1 MSVMAQPHPSA
12 SPDSPESKE
21 DDIDAL
27 KAADA
32 KDLHQAVREEGEDEL
47 DRPISSL
54 FFSGLAAGMA
64 IASSLIAEGA
74 LHAAIPD
81 TPWRSVVVS
90 LGYPIGFLV
99 VVLGRMQ
106 LFTEST
112 ITAMLPLVT
121 KPSGWALRRTLRL
134 WSVVL
139 GANLIGTALA
149 GGMIAAG
156 LLGGSELRTAM
167 IEVSMGITELS
178 PGATFVN
185 AMPAGFMIAILAWSL
200 PNAREQSFLVI
211 FAVTY
216 VVAIGA
222 FSHSIVGSVEAW
234 LLLFAGKVGVGEAIG
249 GLMLPAIL
257 GNLLGG
263 AGLFALLAHA
273 QVRGEMSS
281 HKPGRETR

>member
-1 MSVMAQPHPSA
+1 MVDNA
-12 SPDSPESKE
+12 SNPPGE
-21 DDIDAL
+21 DVEDL

-32 KDLHQAVREEGEDEL
+32 QDLHKAVREEGEEEL
-47 DRPISSL
+47 DRPVSSL

-74 LHAAIPD
+74 LHHALPD
-81 TPWRSVVVS
+81 TPWRTIIVS

-99 VVLGRMQ
+99 VILGRMQ

-156 LLGGSELRTAM
+156 LLGGGELRTAM
-167 IEVSMGITELS
+167 IEVSMAITELS

-185 AMPAGFMIAILAWSL
+185 AVPAGFMIAILAWSL

-211 FAVTY
+211 VAITY
-216 VVAIGA
+216 VVAIAA

-234 LLLFAGKVGVGEAIG
+234 LLVFSGKVGVAEALG
-249 GLMLPAIL
+249 GLMMPAIL

-273 QVRGEMSS
+273 QVRGEMD
-281 HKPGRETR
+281 GQGEN

>member
-1 MSVMAQPHPSA
+1 MGRYTGVMAK
-12 SPDSPESKE
+12 PDFTPPQ
-21 DDIDAL
+21 DDVDDL

-32 KDLHQAVREEGEDEL
+32 QDLHRAVREEGQDEL
-47 DRPISSL
+47 DRPVSSL

-74 LHAAIPD
+74 LHAALPD
-81 TPWRSVVVS
+81 TPWRSIVVS
-90 LGYPIGFLV
+90 LGYPIGFLMV
-99 VVLGRMQ
+99 ILGRMQ

-121 KPSGWALRRTLRL
+121 RPSGWAVRRTLRL
-134 WSVVL
+134 WTIVL
-139 GANLIGTALA
+139 GANLLGTALA

-156 LLGGSELRTAM
+156 LLGGGELRTAM
-167 IEVSMGITELS
+167 IEVSVAITELS
-178 PGATFVN
+178 AGATFVN
-185 AMPAGFMIAILAWSL
+185 AIPAGFMIAILAWSL

-211 FAVTY
+211 LAVTY
-216 VVAIGA
+216 VVAIGG

-234 LLLFAGKVGVGEAIG
+234 LLLFAGKTGVVQTLFE
-249 GLMLPAIL
+249 LMLPAIL

-273 QVRGEMSS
+273 QVRGEMN
-281 HKPGRETR
+281 GRDES

>member
-1 MSVMAQPHPSA
+1 MAEQNPSA
-12 SPDSPESKE
+12 SPDPAGSE
-21 DDIDAL
+21 DDVDAL

-81 TPWRSVVVS
+81 TPWRSIVVS

-178 PGATFVN
+178 AAATFVN
-185 AMPAGFMIAILAWSL
+185 AIPAGFMIAILAWSL

-211 FAVTY
+211 FAITY

-234 LLLFAGKVGVGEAIG
+234 LLLFSGEVGLGKALG

-273 QVRGEMSS
+273 QVRGEMS
-281 HKPGRETR
+281 GREKR

>member
-1 MSVMAQPHPSA
+1 MAQPHPSA
-12 SPDSPESKE
+12 SPDPNGSNE

-81 TPWRSVVVS
+81 TPWRSIVVS

-156 LLGGSELRTAM
+156 LLGGSELSTAM
-167 IEVSMGITELS
+167 IEVSTGITELS
-178 PGATFVN
+178 PGATFVS
-185 AMPAGFMIAILAWSL
+185 AIPAGFMIAILAWSL

-234 LLLFAGKVGVGEAIG
+234 LLMFAGKVGVGEALG

>member
-1 MSVMAQPHPSA
+1 MVDNA
-12 SPDSPESKE
+12 SNPPGE
-21 DDIDAL
+21 DVEDL

-32 KDLHQAVREEGEDEL
+32 QDLHKAVREEGEEEL
-47 DRPISSL
+47 DRPVSSL

-74 LHAAIPD
+74 LHHALPD
-81 TPWRSVVVS
+81 TPWRTIIVS

-99 VVLGRMQ
+99 VILGRMQ

-167 IEVSMGITELS
+167 IEVSMAITELS

-185 AMPAGFMIAILAWSL
+185 AVPAGFMIAILAWSL

-211 FAVTY
+211 VAITY
-216 VVAIGA
+216 VVAIAA

-234 LLLFAGKVGVGEAIG
+234 LLVFSGKVGVAQALG
-249 GLMLPAIL
+249 GLMVPAIL

-273 QVRGEMSS
+273 QVRGEMDGQG
-281 HKPGRETR
+281 KN

>member
-1 MSVMAQPHPSA
+1 MVDNA
-12 SPDSPESKE
+12 SNPPGE
-21 DDIDAL
+21 DVEDL

-32 KDLHQAVREEGEDEL
+32 QDLHKAVREEGEEEL
-47 DRPISSL
+47 DRPVSSL

-74 LHAAIPD
+74 LHHALPD
-81 TPWRSVVVS
+81 TPWRTIIVS

-99 VVLGRMQ
+99 VILGRMQ

-167 IEVSMGITELS
+167 IEVSMAITELS

-185 AMPAGFMIAILAWSL
+185 AVPAGFMIAILAWSL

-211 FAVTY
+211 VAITY
-216 VVAIGA
+216 VVAIAA

-234 LLLFAGKVGVGEAIG
+234 LLVFSGKVGVVEALG
-249 GLMLPAIL
+249 GLMVPAIL

-273 QVRGEMSS
+273 QVRGEMD
-281 HKPGRETR
+281 GQGEN

>member
-1 MSVMAQPHPSA
+1 MVDNTSNPPG
-12 SPDSPESKE
+12 E
-21 DDIDAL
+21 DVEDL

-32 KDLHQAVREEGEDEL
+32 QDLHKAVREEGEEEL
-47 DRPISSL
+47 DRPVSSL

-74 LHAAIPD
+74 LHHALPD
-81 TPWRSVVVS
+81 TPWRTIIVS

-99 VVLGRMQ
+99 VILGRMQ

-167 IEVSMGITELS
+167 IEVSMAITELS

-185 AMPAGFMIAILAWSL
+185 AVPAGFMIAILAWSL

-211 FAVTY
+211 VAITY
-216 VVAIGA
+216 VVAIAA

-234 LLLFAGKVGVGEAIG
+234 LLVFSGKVGVAEALG
-249 GLMLPAIL
+249 GLMVPAIL

-273 QVRGEMSS
+273 QVRGEMD
-281 HKPGRETR
+281 GQGEN

>member
-1 MSVMAQPHPSA
+1 MVDNA
-12 SPDSPESKE
+12 SNPPGE
-21 DDIDAL
+21 DVEDL

-32 KDLHQAVREEGEDEL
+32 QDLHKAVREEGEDEL
-47 DRPISSL
+47 DRPVSSL

-74 LHAAIPD
+74 LHHALPN
-81 TPWRSVVVS
+81 TPWRTIIVS

-99 VVLGRMQ
+99 VILGRMQ

-139 GANLIGTALA
+139 GANLVGTALA

-167 IEVSMGITELS
+167 IEVSMAITDS
-178 PGATFVN
+178 RRVRRSSTRSRPG
-185 AMPAGFMIAILAWSL
+185 S
-200 PNAREQSFLVI
+200 
-211 FAVTY
+211 
-216 VVAIGA
+216 
-222 FSHSIVGSVEAW
+222 
-234 LLLFAGKVGVGEAIG
+234 
-249 GLMLPAIL
+249 
-257 GNLLGG
+257 
-263 AGLFALLAHA
+263 
-273 QVRGEMSS
+273 
-281 HKPGRETR
+281 

>member
-1 MSVMAQPHPSA
+1 MVDNA
-12 SPDSPESKE
+12 SNPPGE
-21 DDIDAL
+21 DVEDL

-32 KDLHQAVREEGEDEL
+32 QDLHKAVREEGEEEL
-47 DRPISSL
+47 DRPVSSL

-74 LHAAIPD
+74 LHHALPD
-81 TPWRSVVVS
+81 TPWRTVIVS

-99 VVLGRMQ
+99 VILGRMQ

-167 IEVSMGITELS
+167 IEVSMAITELS

-185 AMPAGFMIAILAWSL
+185 AVPAGFMIAILAWSL

-211 FAVTY
+211 VAITY
-216 VVAIGA
+216 VVAIAA

-234 LLLFAGKVGVGEAIG
+234 LLVFSGKVGVAEALG
-249 GLMLPAIL
+249 GLMVPAIL

-273 QVRGEMSS
+273 QVRGEMD
-281 HKPGRETR
+281 GQGEN

>member
-1 MSVMAQPHPSA
+1 MVDNA
-12 SPDSPESKE
+12 SNPPGE
-21 DDIDAL
+21 DVEDL

-32 KDLHQAVREEGEDEL
+32 QDLHKAVREEGEEEL
-47 DRPISSL
+47 DRPVSSL

-74 LHAAIPD
+74 LHHALPD
-81 TPWRSVVVS
+81 TPWRTIIVS

-99 VVLGRMQ
+99 VILGRMQ

-121 KPSGWALRRTLRL
+121 RPSGWALRRTLRL

-167 IEVSMGITELS
+167 IEVSMAITELS

-185 AMPAGFMIAILAWSL
+185 AVPAGFMIAILAWSL

-211 FAVTY
+211 VAITY
-216 VVAIGA
+216 VVAIAA

-234 LLLFAGKVGVGEAIG
+234 LLVFSGKVGVAEALG
-249 GLMLPAIL
+249 GLMVPAIL

-273 QVRGEMSS
+273 QVRGEMD
-281 HKPGRETR
+281 GQGEN

>member
-1 MSVMAQPHPSA
+1 MVDNA
-12 SPDSPESKE
+12 SNPPGE
-21 DDIDAL
+21 DVEDL

-32 KDLHQAVREEGEDEL
+32 QDLHKAVREEGEEEL
-47 DRPISSL
+47 DRPVSSL
-54 FFSGLAAGMA
+54 FFSGRAAGMA

-74 LHAAIPD
+74 LHHALPD
-81 TPWRSVVVS
+81 TPWRTIIVS

-99 VVLGRMQ
+99 VILGRMQ

-156 LLGGSELRTAM
+156 LLGGSELRTAI
-167 IEVSMGITELS
+167 IEVSMAITELS

-185 AMPAGFMIAILAWSL
+185 AIPAGFMIAILAWSL

-211 FAVTY
+211 VAITY
-216 VVAIGA
+216 VVAIAA

-234 LLLFAGKVGVGEAIG
+234 LLLFSGKVGVAQALG
-249 GLMLPAIL
+249 GLMVPAIL

-273 QVRGEMSS
+273 QVRGEMD
-281 HKPGRETR
+281 GQGEN

>member
-1 MSVMAQPHPSA
+1 MVDNA
-12 SPDSPESKE
+12 SNPPGE
-21 DDIDAL
+21 DVEDL

-32 KDLHQAVREEGEDEL
+32 QDLHKAVREEGEEEL
-47 DRPISSL
+47 DRPVSSL

-74 LHAAIPD
+74 LHHALPD
-81 TPWRSVVVS
+81 TPWRTIIVS

-99 VVLGRMQ
+99 VILGRMQ

-139 GANLIGTALA
+139 VANLIGTALA

-167 IEVSMGITELS
+167 IEVSMAITELS

-185 AMPAGFMIAILAWSL
+185 AVPAGFMIAILAWSL

-211 FAVTY
+211 VAITY
-216 VVAIGA
+216 VVAIAA

-234 LLLFAGKVGVGEAIG
+234 LLLFSGKVGVAEALG
-249 GLMLPAIL
+249 GLMVPAIL

-273 QVRGEMSS
+273 QVRGEMD
-281 HKPGRETR
+281 GQGEN

>member
-1 MSVMAQPHPSA
+1 MAEQNPSA
-12 SPDSPESKE
+12 SPDPAGSE
-21 DDIDAL
+21 DDVDAL

-74 LHAAIPD
+74 LHAALPD
-81 TPWRSVVVS
+81 TPWRSIVVS

-99 VVLGRMQ
+99 VILGRMQ

-134 WSVVL
+134 WGVVL
-139 GANLIGTALA
+139 GTNLIGTALA

-156 LLGGSELRTAM
+156 LLGGSELRSAM

-178 PGATFVN
+178 AAATFVN
-185 AMPAGFMIAILAWSL
+185 AIPAGFMIAILAWSL

-211 FAVTY
+211 FAITY

-234 LLLFAGKVGVGEAIG
+234 LLLFSGEVGLGKVLG

-273 QVRGEMSS
+273 QVRGEMT
-281 HKPGRETR
+281 GREKH

>member
-1 MSVMAQPHPSA
+1 MAEQNPSA
-12 SPDSPESKE
+12 SPDPAGSE
-21 DDIDAL
+21 DDVDAL

-99 VVLGRMQ
+99 VILGRMQ

-149 GGMIAAG
+149 GGMIAAD

-178 PGATFVN
+178 LGATFVN
-185 AMPAGFMIAILAWSL
+185 AIPAGFMIAILAWSL

-211 FAVTY
+211 FAITY

-234 LLLFAGKVGVGEAIG
+234 LLLFSGEVGLGKALG

-273 QVRGEMSS
+273 QVRGEMT
-281 HKPGRETR
+281 GREKN